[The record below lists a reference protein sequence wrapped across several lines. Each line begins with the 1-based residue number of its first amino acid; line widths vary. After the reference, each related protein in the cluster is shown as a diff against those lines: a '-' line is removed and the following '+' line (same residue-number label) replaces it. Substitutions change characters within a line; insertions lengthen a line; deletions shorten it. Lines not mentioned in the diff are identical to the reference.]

1 MDHANLSAQP
11 CRRATGKI
19 YIGASA
25 AAPAACSSHHS
36 VFQTARFRHS
46 GMRRRDKIAKLFCAE
61 GAGPESMAPQHLAD
75 NARRVRVSGWNAET
89 RTGKKHC

>member
-1 MDHANLSAQP
+1 
-11 CRRATGKI
+11 
-19 YIGASA
+19 
-25 AAPAACSSHHS
+25 
-36 VFQTARFRHS
+36 
-46 GMRRRDKIAKLFCAE
+46 MRRRDKIAKLFCAE